1 MNINT
6 GIYLDSNALKEEANE
21 LLAACAVMRAEATY
35 IGAKRARD
43 DAAASETGFE
53 VPAGGGGGGSTQCC
67 LLYTSPSPRDQ
78 RGSRMPSSA

>member
-43 DAAASETGFE
+43 DAAASETGFA
-53 VPAGGGGGGSTQCC
+53 VPAGGGGGGGTTQCA
-67 LLYTSPSPRDQ
+67 THI
-78 RGSRMPSSA
+78 SRCGLC

>member
-53 VPAGGGGGGSTQCC
+53 VPAGGGGGGGTTQCA
-67 LLYTSPSPRDQ
+67 THISR
-78 RGSRMPSSA
+78 RGLC